1 MNQELNLEQAV
12 LFVVSPLSD
21 SELPE
26 LWDIHD
32 DEEDLIIQFLQDI
45 KVNEV

>member
-26 LWDIHD
+26 LLDIHD
-32 DEEDLIIQFLQDI
+32 DDLIIQFLQDI